1 MQVKKLQRQLKE
13 EVDLHVAL
21 ADAVT
26 QDATLILKSS
36 MKLPHKVWAC
46 ITLTNK
52 FHMFPCAS
60 SISYPSQLMNPMTM
74 LLQPSILQAQ
84 ELLINIASLETTV
97 SKLEKELNDLY
108 YQLCH
113 ERNERLLAENNQGC
127 LPSTSSDEHQ
137 SLSTCTCTWEEVSTI

>member
-1 MQVKKLQRQLKE
+1 M
-13 EVDLHVAL
+13 HS
-21 ADAVT
+21 VT
-26 QDATLILKSS
+26 TLVE
-36 MKLPHKVWAC
+36 PFV
-46 ITLTNK
+46 
-52 FHMFPCAS
+52 
-60 SISYPSQLMNPMTM
+60 
-74 LLQPSILQAQ
+74 LQAQ

-137 SLSTCTCTWEEVSTI
+137 SLSTCTFTWEEVSII